1 MRYNF
6 NGFTEKG
13 NEALINAIMSAE
25 RYGHTYIGTEH
36 LLLGILMTENSVARA
51 ILLENN
57 VNSSNVGQLVIKNSG
72 RGMPTKLSPEH
83 FTPRAKRIIESAIA
97 SAPIIGLRVIPNGA
111 STPAAT
117 GMPMQL

>member
-13 NEALINAIMSAE
+13 NEALNNAIMSAE

-57 VNSSNVGQLVIKNSG
+57 VNPSNVGQLVIK
-72 RGMPTKLSPEH
+72 K
-83 FTPRAKRIIESAIA
+83 
-97 SAPIIGLRVIPNGA
+97 
-111 STPAAT
+111 
-117 GMPMQL
+117 